1 MLFVIRLALEL
12 EAAGELNYA
21 LCTAGRE
28 RTSDTSEVGAV
39 DIQGSKLRREEIR
52 PVENV
57 EGLETKL
64 ESGALRDPDVL
75 DQRSIPVHIE
85 RSIDER
91 ALHASGLSR
100 RDVEEHLARE
110 SSFTKTT

>member
-39 DIQGSKLRREEIR
+39 DNQGSELRREEIR

-57 EGLETKL
+57 ERLETKL
-64 ESGALRDPDVL
+64 ESGPLRDPDVL
-75 DQRSIPVHIE
+75 DDRSIPVRE
-85 RSIDER
+85 EWTIDEG
-91 ALHASGLSR
+91 ALQVSGLSR

-110 SSFTKTT
+110 GSFTKTT

>member
-28 RTSDTSEVGAV
+28 RLRNTSEVGAV
-39 DIQGSKLRREEIR
+39 DVQGSELRREEIR

-57 EGLETKL
+57 ESLETEL
-64 ESGALRDPDVL
+64 EPGPLCDPDVL
-75 DQRSIPVHIE
+75 DH
-85 RSIDER
+85 
-91 ALHASGLSR
+91 
-100 RDVEEHLARE
+100 
-110 SSFTKTT
+110 

>member
-28 RTSDTSEVGAV
+28 RTGDTSEVGAV

-52 PVENV
+52 PVENI
-57 EGLETKL
+57 ESLETKL
-64 ESGALRDPDVL
+64 ESGPLCDPDVL
-75 DQRSIPVHIE
+75 D
-85 RSIDER
+85 
-91 ALHASGLSR
+91 
-100 RDVEEHLARE
+100 
-110 SSFTKTT
+110 

>member
-39 DIQGSKLRREEIR
+39 DVQGSKLRREEIR
-52 PVENV
+52 PVENI
-57 EGLETKL
+57 ESLETKL

-91 ALHASGLSR
+91 ALQASGLSR

-110 SSFTKTT
+110 GSFTKTT